1 MFKRKQK
8 TQKVVVIQGQ
18 LIRIEEMDNDVIEA
32 LKGVDGFY
40 EQKIALSNGKG
51 TYNYA
56 LYL

>member
-1 MFKRKQK
+1 
-8 TQKVVVIQGQ
+8 
-18 LIRIEEMDNDVIEA
+18 MDNDVIEA